1 MIPRHVIRILVVAA
15 LFLPISICMV
25 GATGKLLDALGD
37 EGGAILLKRSA
48 VVLGLLWVLDMIVLA
63 IGQGINSLFD
73 PPK

>member
-1 MIPRHVIRILVVAA
+1 
-15 LFLPISICMV
+15 MV